1 MERVS
6 SQFTLRISKQIL
18 TKCQPEYHTNVMEH
32 LKLFV
37 IHSMAKL
44 LLLDLE
50 LVVLPPLELSVEILT
65 KRLSPASTPG
75 SH

>member
-1 MERVS
+1 
-6 SQFTLRISKQIL
+6 
-18 TKCQPEYHTNVMEH
+18 MEH

-50 LVVLPPLELSVEILT
+50 LVVLPPLELSVEIPT
-65 KRLSPASTPG
+65 KLLSPASTPG